1 MKIIKWLDDHFEEY
15 FLIALSVTMVFV
27 IALQVFM
34 RFIIGSSLTWSE
46 ELARYCFIWLV
57 YIGISYGVKKQR
69 HIKVDIALLALKD
82 RGKIILGIIA
92 NLTFLT
98 FAIFIIFNGYKL
110 SSELLSWGQTSP
122 ALGFP
127 MGVVY
132 LATPVGMSLT
142 AIRIVQQIVKQ
153 IRTLRGHD
161 HFEMKTEQ
169 ERYAEIKD

>member
-15 FLIALSVTMVFV
+15 LLIILSATMVFV

-34 RFIIGSSLTWSE
+34 RFIIGSSLIWSE

-69 HIKVDIALLALKD
+69 HIKVDIVLLALKD
-82 RGKIILGIIA
+82 RGKIILGILA
-92 NLTFLT
+92 NIIFFV
-98 FAIFIIFNGYKL
+98 FAIFIIINGYVL

-122 ALGFP
+122 ALDFP

-142 AIRIVQQIVKQ
+142 AIRIIQQIIKQ
-153 IRTLRGHD
+153 IRTLLGHD
-161 HFEMKTEQ
+161 NFEMKPEHEHYT
-169 ERYAEIKD
+169 EIKD